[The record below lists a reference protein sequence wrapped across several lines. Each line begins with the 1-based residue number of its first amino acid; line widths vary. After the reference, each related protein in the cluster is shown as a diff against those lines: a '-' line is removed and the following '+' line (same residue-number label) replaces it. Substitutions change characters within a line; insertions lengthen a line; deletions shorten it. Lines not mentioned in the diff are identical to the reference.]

1 MLRDMALTQFHL
13 TTHWSFRA
21 PPLKVWD
28 ALAQP
33 EAWPSWW
40 RAVERVEVIE
50 PGDADGVG
58 AYRRLT
64 WRTALPHRV
73 AFNMRTLRVEK
84 PALIEGRADGEL
96 AGTGRWTLAPVAA
109 GTSDGTQVRYDWIV
123 EVTKPWMRL
132 IAPLARPVFAWNHD
146 VIMDWGRQGLERLLA
161 AGEATSAAGTPGPGK
176 RAAPES

>member
-1 MLRDMALTQFHL
+1 MALTHFHL
-13 TTHWSFRA
+13 TTHWT
-21 PPLKVWD
+21 LKVP
-28 ALAQP
+28 ALAVWEGLARP
-33 EAWPSWW
+33 EAWPTWW

-64 WRTALPHRV
+64 WRTALPYRV

-96 AGTGRWTLAPVAA
+96 AGTGRWTLAPTAA
-109 GTSDGTQVRYDWIV
+109 GTLVRYDWIV

-132 IAPLARPVFAWNHD
+132 IAQVARPVFAWNHD
-146 VIMDWGRQGLERLLA
+146 VVMDWGRQGLERLLA
-161 AGEATSAAGTPGPGK
+161 AGEAISAAGTPGPDK
-176 RAAPES
+176 TAAPAS